1 MQGFLQ
7 VLVSWSYILI
17 STATK
22 KSVSGEVSAITSA
35 FHSRNNEF
43 CAIGAQASVAH
54 VMPMQQDP
62 SFCAVKL
69 PKDVCA

>member
-1 MQGFLQ
+1 M
-7 VLVSWSYILI
+7 LVSWSYILI

-54 VMPMQQDP
+54 VMPMTP
-62 SFCAVKL
+62 AFALLNCPRTFAPEMSL
-69 PKDVCA
+69 NT